1 MYYFHTELLPSE
13 YRLGCFSQEEVVKN
27 EVVVSAAQLVAAA
40 AVVRGKRN
48 QHGRNQRQE
57 RRRHQALAVLFKLPH
72 QTDSRFSS
80 RAKENVSICLNHFG
94 C

>member
-1 MYYFHTELLPSE
+1 M
-13 YRLGCFSQEEVVKN
+13 VKN

-57 RRRHQALAVLFKLPH
+57 RRHQSPSSAV
-72 QTDSRFSS
+72 
-80 RAKENVSICLNHFG
+80 
-94 C
+94 